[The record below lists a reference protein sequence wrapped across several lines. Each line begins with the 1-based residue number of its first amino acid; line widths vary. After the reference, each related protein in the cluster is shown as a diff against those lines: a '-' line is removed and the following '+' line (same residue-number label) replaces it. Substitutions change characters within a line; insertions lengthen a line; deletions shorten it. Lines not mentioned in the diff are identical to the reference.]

1 MAVYRLS
8 ASIVSRGAGR
18 SAIAAAA
25 YRAADVIVEHTQAFS
40 QALAAAAYRAGAV
53 LTQDGERDGKA
64 AAGLV
69 HDYSRKQGVV
79 HSEILAPA
87 AAPVWMH
94 DRERLWNAVEASEK
108 RQDAQL
114 ARELQLALPREL
126 GHQQQLDLVRGFA
139 QAQLVAR
146 GMVVD
151 LALHDTKARD
161 GDRQPHAHL
170 LLTMRSLD
178 QGSRTGFGNK
188 DRSWNSKTLL
198 QGWRANWAEHVNRA
212 LEEAQRPERVDHR
225 TLEAQREEALQRG
238 DWDRAAALDREPEPK
253 LGPGTLQLER
263 QGVVTERGEAWR
275 EAQDRNDLR
284 RDAYELVDSF
294 GPQARA
300 PFLELRAQLGDA
312 IDAFMAWTKEAYAHA
327 REWLQ
332 ERVQPPLE
340 RVAELGGASREAFE
354 SALTSLREL
363 GRSFR
368 PTTPASGLSD
378 LELAALPTVP
388 EQDQPQPAGAEGLD
402 LLDASLR
409 QLERA
414 QQAMDQALARPIT
427 PSVAGPSLP
436 AARQEQDRE
445 QEPAKTKDR
454 DLDLDF
460 GY

>member
-53 LTQDGERDGKA
+53 LTQDGERGGKA

-87 AAPVWMH
+87 AAPVWMY
-94 DRERLWNAVEASEK
+94 DRERLWNAVEAAEK
-108 RQDAQL
+108 RKDSQL
-114 ARELQLALPREL
+114 ARELLLTLPREL
-126 GHQQQLDLVRGFA
+126 GRQQQLDLVRGFA
-139 QAQLVAR
+139 QAQLVTR

-151 LALHDTKARD
+151 LALHDSRARD
-161 GDRQPHAHL
+161 GERQPHAHL
-170 LLTMRSLD
+170 LLTMRMVD
-178 QGSRTGFGNK
+178 PDSRTGFASK
-188 DRSWNSKTLL
+188 KELAWNSKELL
-198 QGWRANWAEHVNRA
+198 LTWRASWAEHVNRA

-284 RDAYELVDSF
+284 RDAYELVDAF

-312 IDAFMAWTKEAYAHA
+312 IDAFMAWTREAYAHA
-327 REWLQ
+327 REWVQ
-332 ERVQPPLE
+332 ERVQGHTAAVRDL
-340 RVAELGGASREAFE
+340 VKDALADFQELAAGFARLGEDRAAALSAPRSEREAE
-354 SALTSLREL
+354 H
-363 GRSFR
+363 GRQ
-368 PTTPASGLSD
+368 PTD
-378 LELAALPTVP
+378 LELGSGIDRLV
-388 EQDQPQPAGAEGLD
+388 
-402 LLDASLR
+402 ASLEPLR
-409 QLERA
+409 EEQRAAEHAAREAREREH
-414 QQAMDQALARPIT
+414 QQQLAREQ
-427 PSVAGPSLP
+427 AQERMRERGQDYDDELSL
-436 AARQEQDRE
+436 
-445 QEPAKTKDR
+445 
-454 DLDLDF
+454 
-460 GY
+460 

>member
-1 MAVYRLS
+1 M
-8 ASIVSRGAGR
+8 
-18 SAIAAAA
+18 
-25 YRAADVIVEHTQAFS
+25 
-40 QALAAAAYRAGAV
+40 
-53 LTQDGERDGKA
+53 
-64 AAGLV
+64 
-69 HDYSRKQGVV
+69 
-79 HSEILAPA
+79 HSEILTPM

-108 RQDAQL
+108 RKDSQL
-114 ARELQLALPREL
+114 ARELLLTLPREL
-126 GHQQQLDLVRGFA
+126 GRQQQLDLVRGFA
-139 QAQLVAR
+139 QEQLVAR

-151 LALHDTKARD
+151 LAVHDTKARD
-161 GDRQPHAHL
+161 GERQPHAHL
-170 LLTMRSLD
+170 LLTMRNLD
-178 QGSRTGFGNK
+178 PDSRTGFASK
-188 DRSWNSKTLL
+188 KELAWNSKELL
-198 QGWRANWAEHVNRA
+198 LTWRASWAEHVNLA

-275 EAQDRNDLR
+275 EVQERNDLR
-284 RDAYELVDSF
+284 RDAYELVDAF
-294 GPQARA
+294 VPQARA

-327 REWLQ
+327 REWVQ

-340 RVAELGGASREAFE
+340 RVTELGSASREAFE

-368 PTTPASGLSD
+368 PATPASGLSD
-378 LELAALPTVP
+378 PELAALPTAR
-388 EQDQPQPAGAEGLD
+388 EQDQSQPTSAEGLD

-445 QEPAKTKDR
+445 QEPARTKDR